1 MLAALIGG
9 VLTALTWFL
18 GGQIHPWLSGM
29 GTALMIATIPLLI
42 FSGYCLD
49 WSDPGEVSEKEVGR
63 REIPKGTKQ
72 NGLVRD

>member
-49 WSDPGEVSEKEVGR
+49 WSDPGEVSEKGLR
-63 REIPKGTKQ
+63 RQEIHTRNETQ
-72 NGLVRD
+72 